1 MIRKAS
7 LFLFSAAA
15 GLALTLLV
23 VHPRLLHVDMSALAA
38 SSTQTAA
45 ETYKQ
50 LELFG
55 DVFERVRADAQQ
67 SILGLQQYF
76 DTLWNVVRAQRR
88 HPDPKI
94 YGKTVLQFARD
105 ASRNDL
111 AFRQLTHGVP
121 RFLTVR
127 FSMRFS

>member
-1 MIRKAS
+1 MIRKAA
-7 LFLFSAAA
+7 LVLFSAAA

-55 DVFERVRADAQQ
+55 DVFERVRADYVERPDESKLIEGA
-67 SILGLQQYF
+67 INGMLNGLDPHSSYM
-76 DTLWNVVRAQRR
+76 
-88 HPDPKI
+88 DPKS
-94 YGKTVLQFARD
+94 FRD
-105 ASRNDL
+105 MKVQTSGEFGGLGMEVTMEDGS
-111 AFRQLTHGVP
+111 H
-121 RFLTVR
+121 
-127 FSMRFS
+127 